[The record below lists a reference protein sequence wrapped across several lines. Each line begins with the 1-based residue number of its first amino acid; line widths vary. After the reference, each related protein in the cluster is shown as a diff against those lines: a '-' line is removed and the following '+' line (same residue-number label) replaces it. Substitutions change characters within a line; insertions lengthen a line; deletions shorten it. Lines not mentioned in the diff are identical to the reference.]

1 MGNKQKLVALVS
13 ALEEENIIDY
23 CYTFIGLKVCGKAK
37 FPDSIREE
45 LGQLWERRML
55 PHMEQQ
61 ESQELTEDEK
71 AAMRHRYEI
80 TRAIYHIT
88 SVEVLNYIHIIVAGV
103 YKDIQKA
110 GAI

>member
-1 MGNKQKLVALVS
+1 MRKSKISRQYKGR
-13 ALEEENIIDY
+13 I
-23 CYTFIGLKVCGKAK
+23 
-37 FPDSIREE
+37 
-45 LGQLWERRML
+45 GQLWERRML